1 MTAPL
6 IMVGVALLCA
16 IGALFL
22 FLRPT
27 HSEAAVYRN
36 RIAATM
42 LASAALALAGS
53 AWALHGLAAA

>member
-1 MTAPL
+1 MSASL
-6 IMVGVALLCA
+6 IMASVALLCT

-22 FLRPT
+22 FLRPAQ
-27 HSEAAVYRN
+27 SEAAVYRH

-53 AWALHGLAAA
+53 AWALHGLAAV